1 MNNELDDSPPLSEG
15 PETWA
20 RSCPTPWA
28 EPAWWWARAPSPANL
43 SLSCR
48 ARGGDAIGNE
58 AGPAQCDHHSN
69 QLGNQLGNQH
79 TKIIGKNNER
89 LRLR

>member
-28 EPAWWWARAPSPANL
+28 EPAWWWARAPSPSRFRSKRRL
-43 SLSCR
+43 GMRPDPHS
-48 ARGGDAIGNE
+48 AITTQINI
-58 AGPAQCDHHSN
+58 QK
-69 QLGNQLGNQH
+69 QLAK
-79 TKIIGKNNER
+79 TMYER
-89 LRLR
+89 LRLRKQTIVY